1 MGSLVKLPHGHLMWW
16 QNRPGGHAVVFSCC
30 FTSQQTCNGYLRDR
44 PCPASPQTDLG
55 AMLLFFLLASHPSNM
70 QRVPLGQTLS
80 CFTPNR
86 PGDHA
91 VVLFLLL
98 HIPATCKG
106 YLRDRPCPKTI
117 VYAATLREM
126 LQVKLSS
133 SSITGPTSP
142 STDLMSG
149 A

>member
-1 MGSLVKLPHGHLMWW
+1 MGSLVKLPHGHLMGW
-16 QNRPGGHAVVFSCC
+16 QKPTWGHAVVCSCC

-70 QRVPLGQTLS
+70 QRVPQGQTLS

-91 VVLFLLL
+91 VVLFSLL

-106 YLRDRPCPKTI
+106 YLRDRPCP
-117 VYAATLREM
+117 A
-126 LQVKLSS
+126 
-133 SSITGPTSP
+133 SP
-142 STDLMSG
+142 LTDLGTMLFFSRCFTSQQHAKGTSG
-149 A
+149 TDLVLLHP